1 MKQQGCFIQKAPL
14 HTPKAFSV
22 VKSSGL
28 RYKKGRKS
36 GQYFGLPGP
45 GLPENIWKNEKCIVL
60 RYLQ

>member
-22 VKSSGL
+22 LSLQVL
-28 RYKKGRKS
+28 DIKKGGNQDSTLDFQVQDFLRI
-36 GQYFGLPGP
+36 FG
-45 GLPENIWKNEKCIVL
+45 KNKQCLVL